1 MRSFRNISGPW
12 LFLIIVLT
20 GYVAVAFFDS
30 AGALVALEK
39 AGRIFLRVL
48 PVFAIVLVLMAL
60 ANKYVTAKTIT
71 KHLKGR
77 SWRGWTFAV
86 VGGIISTG
94 PIYLWYPLL
103 ADLRK
108 KGLPDGMVV
117 CFLYNRAVKLPLLPL
132 IVVYFGWTYTLVLT
146 TTMILASLLQGAI
159 MNRRWNYETSDSG

>member
-1 MRSFRNISGPW
+1 MNHLRRLSGPW
-12 LFLIIVLT
+12 LFLITVLL
-20 GYVAVAFFDS
+20 GYAAVAIFN
-30 AGALVALEK
+30 APGALASLEK

-60 ANKYVTAKTIT
+60 ANKYVTAKAIT

-86 VGGIISTG
+86 AGGIISTG

-108 KGLPDGMVV
+108 KGLPDGMVA
-117 CFLYNRAVKLPLLPL
+117 CFLYNRAVKPPLLPL
-132 IVVYFGWTYTLVLT
+132 IVVYFGWTYTIILSA
-146 TTMILASLLQGAI
+146 TMILASLLQGAI
-159 MNRRWNYETSDSG
+159 MNRRWNHETSDSG